1 MRKIVF
7 FCCCA
12 FALSSNAQIQTNAGV
27 QYLQCMPKDMSTD
40 FSDADGPQKTLR
52 AFKRVQLK
60 AGASQTVTIPLPREA
75 FELWDAGSNAMRVR
89 PGTYEVYVGTSSAD
103 KDLKKTTAVIR

>member
-1 MRKIVF
+1 MQVYIR
-7 FCCCA
+7 
-12 FALSSNAQIQTNAGV
+12 N
-27 QYLQCMPKDMSTD
+27 P
-40 FSDADGPQKTLR
+40 SDADGPIKTLR
-52 AFKRVQLK
+52 AFKRVHLK

-103 KDLKKTTAVIR
+103 KDLKKTTAVIP